1 MNRPFAILA
10 LAAGLATASFLPFA
24 AETYAQAGMGKG
36 MMGGGC
42 QMMGMMG
49 QGMMGQGAGM
59 AAMADRRL
67 AKLKSELKITDAQTE
82 AWNGFTEAVKG
93 RAETMQSMHK
103 GMMETMQKAS
113 AMDRMDAHIKGME
126 AMVEATKTVK
136 SATEKLYAGLTDA
149 QKKILDKPA
158 GMNCGAM

>member
-1 MNRPFAILA
+1 MMNKSLASVAFAIA
-10 LAAGLATASFLPFA
+10 LAAGLLPFS

-36 MMGGGC
+36 MMGGDC
-42 QMMGMMG
+42 PMMGMMG

-67 AKLKSELKITDAQTE
+67 AKLKDELKITDAQTQ
-82 AWNGFTEAVKG
+82 AWSVLAEAVKG
-93 RAETMQSMHK
+93 RAEVMQSMRK

-126 AMVEATKTVK
+126 AMVETTKTVK

-158 GMNCGAM
+158 GMGCGAM